1 MDCKILKIM
10 LNHEGLFFSGV
21 NAPTSQSLLN
31 YILLALV
38 YGGTLLYKRQHMTVC
53 LDAAF
58 PTHGNV

>member
-1 MDCKILKIM
+1 MRVY
-10 LNHEGLFFSGV
+10 FFSGV

-58 PTHGNV
+58 PTHGNVWRLLG

>member
-1 MDCKILKIM
+1 
-10 LNHEGLFFSGV
+10 
-21 NAPTSQSLLN
+21 LLN

-58 PTHGNV
+58 PTHGNVTGEIEANLKFCSF